1 MKAEV
6 KFLNYCGKCFDDKRQ
21 YAFFI
26 NLTNISSS
34 RVGELYQ
41 YLSPEELEYINTIKS
56 KKRLES
62 FIYGRLSLKIA
73 GSLFCMERKLKDI
86 SVSNGIL
93 GQPVITVK
101 GRSNISGSISHCDN
115 CAASIVF
122 DEELVFGIDIE
133 DKNRDIS
140 NILIHFADQSEIEA
154 VKKLDCPE
162 TLGCLILW
170 TAKESLSKCLKTG
183 FTIPLEIFRIRT
195 IEKKKDCYKV
205 LYANFNQ
212 FETSVYVMERNI
224 CSLTYPKKLS
234 VSLNMDANK
243 TNL

>member
-1 MKAEV
+1 M
-6 KFLNYCGKCFDDKRQ
+6 NYCGKCYDDKKH
-21 YAFFI
+21 YAFFV
-26 NLTNISSS
+26 NLTTIPSSG
-34 RVGELYQ
+34 VGDLFQ

-62 FIYGRLSLKIA
+62 FINGRISLKIA
-73 GSLFCMERKLKDI
+73 SSLFCMDRKLKDI

-101 GRSNISGSISHCDN
+101 GRSNISGSISHCDS

-140 NILIHFADQSEIEA
+140 NILIHFAEQSEIEA
-154 VKKLDCPE
+154 VKKLDCSE

-170 TAKESLSKCLKTG
+170 TSKESLSKCLKTG
-183 FTIPLEIFRIRT
+183 FTIPLEIFRIKS
-195 IEKKKDCYKV
+195 IEKTKDCYRV

-212 FETSVYVMERNI
+212 FETRVYVLENNI
-224 CSLTYPKKLS
+224 CSLTYPKKLI